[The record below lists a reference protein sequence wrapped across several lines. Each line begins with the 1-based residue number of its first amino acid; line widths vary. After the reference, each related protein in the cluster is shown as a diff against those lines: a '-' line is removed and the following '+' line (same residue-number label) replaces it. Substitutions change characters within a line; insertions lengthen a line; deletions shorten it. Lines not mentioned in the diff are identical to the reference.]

1 MIIFIIADG
10 DITDSICVCPGGE
23 YDAGYG
29 NHHGSRRGNDRSD
42 DRRPGNQQEEEG
54 NGEPSLR
61 SRPVHITSSVPNSC
75 VPTNQCFWQQDLGED
90 SPSKEERE
98 EHPVIPG
105 GGVDVDIDISGINPI
120 NNVNL
125 QLLRLLGLRE
135 QSEFYINILEGEIMD
150 IERNQADCIRRF
162 YNAINH
168 VDRNM
173 EYSMYYDL
181 QGRLNEVSSTLERER
196 ENLEEIREQIELMEE
211 DVILNQGF
219 GQGFPRTIQQ
229 FPGQPHIPR
238 GDVGGRVSGG
248 RAARYNPMAQNGRI
262 SPQ

>member
-1 MIIFIIADG
+1 MLIIFIIADG

-29 NHHGSRRGNDRSD
+29 NHRGSHRGNDRSD
-42 DRRPGNQQEEEG
+42 DRRPGNQQEEQG

-61 SRPVHITSSVPNSC
+61 TRPAHITSSVPNTC
-75 VPTNQCFWQQDLGED
+75 VPTNQCFWQQYLGED
-90 SPSKEERE
+90 SSSKEERE

-105 GGVDVDIDISGINPI
+105 GGVDVDISGVSPI
-120 NNVNL
+120 NNLNL

-135 QSEFYINILEGEIMD
+135 QSEFYVNILESEILD

-181 QGRLNEVSSTLERER
+181 QGRLNEVSATLEREM
-196 ENLEEIREQIELMEE
+196 ENLEEIREQINRMEE
-211 DVILNQGF
+211 VVLRNQGF
-219 GQGFPRTIQQ
+219 GQGFPTT
-229 FPGQPHIPR
+229 F
-238 GDVGGRVSGG
+238 
-248 RAARYNPMAQNGRI
+248 
-262 SPQ
+262 